1 MRVLRVRAPALI
13 DADERQGDATHSG
26 YPVGPYPAYGTVA
39 RLFLMEHT
47 TVITNVPPV
56 VRRWPRHPCSVRR
69 AREALRTTLRRW
81 RMGAVEDAAVLVLS
95 ELMTNAVVHARVSPG
110 RQVATRFTSEG
121 RRLHLQVEDAD
132 RRWSDLSPRG
142 GEGGRGLLLV
152 EALSQQWGVSERNG
166 VGKSVWALLEVP
178 AEGME
183 G

>member
-1 MRVLRVRAPALI
+1 MA
-13 DADERQGDATHSG
+13 
-26 YPVGPYPAYGTVA
+26 
-39 RLFLMEHT
+39 
-47 TVITNVPPV
+47 
-56 VRRWPRHPCSVRR
+56 
-69 AREALRTTLRRW
+69 
-81 RMGAVEDAAVLVLS
+81 AVEDAAVLVLS

-132 RRWSDLSPRG
+132 RRWSDLSLRD

-152 EALSQQWGVSERNG
+152 EALSRQWGVSERNG

-178 AEGME
+178 VEGME